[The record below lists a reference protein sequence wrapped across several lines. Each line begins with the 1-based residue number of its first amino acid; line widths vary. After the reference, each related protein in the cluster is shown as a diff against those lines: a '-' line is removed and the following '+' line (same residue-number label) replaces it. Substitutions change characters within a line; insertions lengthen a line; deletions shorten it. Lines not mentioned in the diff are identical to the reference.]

1 MTIPK
6 EVRERARILYVLG
19 GLTFERVAAE
29 LHIDVS
35 TLKRWSKE
43 EGWQEI
49 KRFHNADSVESLKD
63 FLEIRQSLSRLLRKA
78 ISREDGKLDKQG
90 AGVSPK
96 VLSAVAR
103 LAEVTALYFQ
113 PPAE

>member
-1 MTIPK
+1 MSISMK
-6 EVRERARILYVLG
+6 EHERARALYVIG
-19 GLTFERVAAE
+19 GLTYEQVAAE
-29 LHIDVS
+29 TGISKS
-35 TLKRWSKE
+35 TLVRWGKE
-43 EGWQEI
+43 ENWREQKTFFNTASSETN
-49 KRFHNADSVESLKD
+49 HEL
-63 FLEIRQSLSRLLRKA
+63 LQIRQSLSQLLRKA